1 MRIAFDGKKA
11 AGNRAGLG
19 NYSRFVIECMAKSY
33 PQHEF
38 DVYVGKDNGNP
49 LLDNIRRYPN
59 VNICTPTHP
68 VLKHFPALWERFGIP
83 YELKKRGADIWHG
96 LANVLPQNISKAKG
110 VRSVVTIHDLI
121 FLSFPHTYSWADRH
135 FYNIKFKRA
144 CRTADCHSERSFWT
158 MKQ

>member
-49 LLDNIRRYPN
+49 LLYLHSHASGAEAFSCPVGTFRHSLRTEETGSRY
-59 VNICTPTHP
+59 
-68 VLKHFPALWERFGIP
+68 
-83 YELKKRGADIWHG
+83 
-96 LANVLPQNISKAKG
+96 LAWIG
-110 VRSVVTIHDLI
+110 
-121 FLSFPHTYSWADRH
+121 
-135 FYNIKFKRA
+135 
-144 CRTADCHSERSFWT
+144 
-158 MKQ
+158 